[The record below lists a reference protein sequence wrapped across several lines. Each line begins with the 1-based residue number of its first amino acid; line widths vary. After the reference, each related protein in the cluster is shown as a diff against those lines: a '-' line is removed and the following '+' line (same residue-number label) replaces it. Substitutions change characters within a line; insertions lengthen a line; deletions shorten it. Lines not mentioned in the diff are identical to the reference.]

1 MPRTKYKRKVTGKA
15 AERMLSATEQV
26 GALVPKTD
34 GPVIPSTA
42 NAEAQ
47 PEKHEGPK
55 GHPVRGDSLAATLF
69 GVERESVLREMHR
82 VHVRMVMFYTS
93 AEGGGLTLEEAVKT
107 ASGFPDDATV
117 EEQLDRILR
126 MPVEIVSWYAMNK
139 LCGSSP
145 QTAEALWKLLKEE
158 ARNEFESGHRAAEVF
173 EPVHWLRDAW
183 QRARYLAIRDSFIE
197 QWQPQG
203 GIDLAMIDMLTQ
215 SFYLYLYWT
224 EQSVL
229 RAQTEMRADPPEW
242 VLARRQR
249 EHEFPRDRS
258 GMKGNWEP
266 AYASEQEAVEHA
278 AQMADRYGRAFQR
291 TLRAMRD
298 LRRYAAPVTINNPQ
312 QVNIAADGGQQV
324 NLSKN

>member
-1 MPRTKYKRKVTGKA
+1 MPRTKYKRKVTDKA
-15 AERMLSATEQV
+15 AKQMLHGVGPA

-34 GPVIPSTA
+34 ARMTA
-42 NAEAQ
+42 AAPDAEAQ
-47 PEKHEGPK
+47 PVRVEAPK

-82 VHVRMVMFYTS
+82 VHVRMVLFYTS
-93 AEGGGLTLEEAVKT
+93 PEGGSLSLEEAVKT
-107 ASGFPDDATV
+107 ASNFHDDGTV
-117 EEQLDRILR
+117 EEQLDKILR
-126 MPVEIVSWYAMNK
+126 MPVESVSWYAMNK

-145 QTAEALWKLLKEE
+145 ETAEALWKLVKEE

-197 QWQPQG
+197 QWRPQG

-215 SFYLYLYWT
+215 SFYLYLHWT
-224 EQSVL
+224 EQAVL
-229 RAQTEMRADPPEW
+229 RTETEMRADPPEW

-249 EHEFPRDRS
+249 EHNFPRDRS
-258 GMKGNWEP
+258 GMKGYWDP
-266 AYASEQEAVEHA
+266 PYAGEQEAVEHA
-278 AQMADRYGRAFQR
+278 AQMADRYSRAFQR

-298 LRRYAAPVTINNPQ
+298 LRRYTAPVTINNPQ
-312 QVNIAADGGQQV
+312 QVNIAAEGGQQV
-324 NLSKN
+324 NVSKR